1 MSIDSNVRSRVWKF
15 THTLHTPLEQH
26 ATRVSAAT
34 NVEPYDVL
42 KQLFQ
47 SLILSTRLPSN
58 AKVIQLRVT
67 PEKPLMCLSPMQEQN
82 NPLSDL
88 PFDGYIQS
96 SQNKLDRDSLKSW
109 IDATWEQV
117 DGKLNAHPAFL
128 NGFLKPD
135 DATAAAYVYY
145 FQMLG
150 EPAVSTGGRPPKLPP
165 VSLKYSLRPSH
176 CMCHIRHM

>member
-34 NVEPYDVL
+34 NVEPYDAL

-67 PEKPLMCLSPMQEQN
+67 PEKALMCLSPMQEQTTRCQTFHLTDIF
-82 NPLSDL
+82 NPAKTNL
-88 PFDGYIQS
+88 IEIVS
-96 SQNKLDRDSLKSW
+96 SHGLTPRGSESMAN
-109 IDATWEQV
+109 
-117 DGKLNAHPAFL
+117 
-128 NGFLKPD
+128 
-135 DATAAAYVYY
+135 
-145 FQMLG
+145 
-150 EPAVSTGGRPPKLPP
+150 
-165 VSLKYSLRPSH
+165 
-176 CMCHIRHM
+176 